1 MSAYL
6 VDSAH
11 IAEIVKFAENHRVD
25 YAYNCATK
33 EPIDCDPKNLVK
45 ILAKANIDSVNA
57 KYEQDQSE
65 VDGYY
70 IDECLD
76 NLKYSTD
83 GIGQSL
89 LTGVGLCQLGA
100 DDIYNMIQCWEYQSC
115 EVDNWHETDAYWLGV
130 RIKDTAGRK
139 LAEDAKV
146 KWSYYKNGEVA

>member
-33 EPIDCDPKNLVK
+33 ELIDCDPKNLVK

-89 LTGVGLCQLGA
+89 LTGVGLCQRGA

-115 EVDNWHETDAYWLGV
+115 EVDNWFETDAYWIGV
-130 RIKDTAGRK
+130 RIKDLAARK
-139 LAEDAKV
+139 LAENANV
-146 KWSYYKNGEVA
+146 KWEYYPKKEVA